1 MSEPPPLHLSDC
13 HKKWIRNVSSFNKV
27 SAKKAAIVSQMPPT
41 ILKREDPFQALIKQ
55 QAYFQEIQA
64 KQQMEFQ
71 KQMMEFL
78 KSKRIHE

>member
-1 MSEPPPLHLSDC
+1 
-13 HKKWIRNVSSFNKV
+13 
-27 SAKKAAIVSQMPPT
+27 MPAT

>member
-1 MSEPPPLHLSDC
+1 MD
-13 HKKWIRNVSSFNKV
+13 KKLFNELPKKRLPSLPQSV
-27 SAKKAAIVSQMPPT
+27 PKKAAIVSQMPAT

>member
-1 MSEPPPLHLSDC
+1 MSEPPPLHLSDF
-13 HKKWIRNVSSFNKV
+13 HKKMDKKRFGNRNSF
-27 SAKKAAIVSQMPPT
+27 
-41 ILKREDPFQALIKQ
+41 LKSEDPFQALIKQ

>member
-1 MSEPPPLHLSDC
+1 MDKKRFGNRNPFLKKKRPINPPARSVPL
-13 HKKWIRNVSSFNKV
+13 
-27 SAKKAAIVSQMPPT
+27 VSQMPAT